1 MFLQICQKSFSDSSN
16 LRSHQKLHISGPRPY
31 RCPQCPL
38 SFYQNSQLKYHMRV
52 HTGEKP
58 FKCRFCPKSFR
69 IRTKLRTHEGSHT
82 LETEPELSTSVPQL
96 RQGDLIM
103 DVIAEE
109 VEVSTSNIQLQEEQ
123 K

>member
-1 MFLQICQKSFSDSSN
+1 
-16 LRSHQKLHISGPRPY
+16 
-31 RCPQCPL
+31 
-38 SFYQNSQLKYHMRV
+38 MRV

>member
-1 MFLQICQKSFSDSSN
+1 
-16 LRSHQKLHISGPRPY
+16 
-31 RCPQCPL
+31 
-38 SFYQNSQLKYHMRV
+38 MRV

-69 IRTKLRTHEGSHT
+69 IRAKLRTHEGSHA
-82 LETEPELSTSVPQL
+82 LETEAEISISQI
-96 RQGDLIM
+96 RQEDVIV

-109 VEVSTSNIQLQEEQ
+109 VVISTSKMQLQDQQ